1 MIGRVIDRVVA
12 TLRAHWPALTPF
24 ALLVAIATTV
34 MGAYFSNLADQLN
47 AAVDAGETATIGD
60 LTSQLFVGT
69 VVVGMISAII
79 SAVIFNM
86 VADADATGAP
96 DPGIAFQRTLQ
107 RLPSLIALVFIVG
120 ISVFIGLLLFVV
132 PGIYLAVALFP
143 AIAVLFLENKGAAAT
158 FARSRELVQG
168 RWWEVFGVLVVLVVF
183 SVIVGLL
190 GTPRG
195 VLGLVG
201 GVVSATILVVVQQA
215 TILHLYQE
223 LAVGEQEPALRPPA
237 L

>member
-158 FARSRELVQG
+158 FARSRELVRG

-195 VLGLVG
+195 VVGLVG